1 MILEDAG
8 YEVISAPD
16 GEQALDVFSRTH
28 VDLVLLDYTMP
39 GIDGGV
45 VAAPTV
51 PLVIVS
57 AVPVPEDVLSIA
69 DCAITKG
76 RCADVL
82 LNVIRSMLGEL
93 SVKLL
98 RRCVRIGPH
107 PEFVC
112 RGGVFIPENCIT
124 LLYEIKAQPSA

>member
-1 MILEDAG
+1 MSSQAIATTSTSQQPKANKSVILSVDDHRLVLLTRQMILEDAG
-8 YEVISAPD
+8 YEVLSAPD

-82 LNVIRSMLGEL
+82 LNVIRSMLGHVE
-93 SVKLL
+93 
-98 RRCVRIGPH
+98 C
-107 PEFVC
+107 
-112 RGGVFIPENCIT
+112 
-124 LLYEIKAQPSA
+124 EIA